1 MDRLGQEVVHE
12 ICTNQL
18 VVSLQACVK
27 DLVENALGAGASH
40 IGVRPQDSGSELVEV
55 CSNGRG
61 IAPDDFE
68 MRARRNATSKLRE
81 FNDLSRS
88 LTGRLPEEDAGGRGL
103 RRRFQEKV

>member
-1 MDRLGQEVVHE
+1 MDRLGREVGHE

-18 VVSLQACVK
+18 VVSLQACGK
-27 DLVENALGAGASH
+27 ELVENALGAGASR
-40 IGVRPQDSGSELVEV
+40 IEVRPQDSGSELVEV
-55 CSNGRG
+55 CNNGRG

-68 MRARRNATSKLRE
+68 MPARRNATSKLRE
-81 FNDLSRS
+81 FNDLSTS